1 MSNAEKQVS
10 SGAETQELK
19 RGIKG
24 WQVAF
29 IGLGGVIGSCYF
41 LGVGWCIQAM
51 GPAVFLAFAVVG
63 VIVYGLMIAYAELL
77 VNLPRTGSFVA
88 YTNEFLGETMSVG
101 MGWSF
106 WFNWVCYVPSEA
118 IAVSYVLQN
127 LTGNTTAIAY
137 VAFALGALAAL
148 TIINLA
154 AVDIFAKIESGL
166 AITKVIVIIIFV
178 ITAFGIWVG
187 LWGDPQGMTEYVV
200 KLAAERDVTSD
211 LYSTAGIVDGFKGL
225 GVNFDLGAEFVP
237 QLFPNGAAI
246 VLTCMVVVLVTF
258 QGTEIV
264 GLAAA
269 ESQNP
274 DESVPRACRSVTY
287 RIVGLYLVPILLA
300 ILIFPTALGTDSV
313 PIFAD
318 IMNGYGITPLGY
330 VMSAVVLV
338 AAFSCANTG
347 FYGTVRCMYG
357 LSVEGLAPKFLSKLN
372 KSASPRNAVLFTL
385 LFMWI
390 VLIIGLVSELTGF
403 LSNLYTNLL
412 SMSGFTGT
420 LAWVGI
426 IASQR
431 RFRTK
436 LKQRGY
442 SPDVLRARVSK
453 GQSWVPM
460 FAMIAQ
466 LACLLMLAFAD
477 PETTGGGP
485 VVFAVACAAVIIPM
499 IVQKIAKAQGK
510 TREVKTMS
518 AGDVSFDDAFPPKNG
533 IETDKASS

>member
-1 MSNAEKQVS
+1 MSEEKKVVQPS
-10 SGAETQELK
+10 QEPQELK

-41 LGVGWCIQAM
+41 LGVGFCIQAM
-51 GPAVFLAFAVVG
+51 GPAVFIAFAVVG
-63 VIVYGLMIAYAELL
+63 LIVYGLMISYAELL
-77 VNLPRTGSFVA
+77 VNLPRKGSFVA
-88 YTNEFLGETMSVG
+88 YTNEFLGETLSVG

-118 IAVSYVLQN
+118 IAVSYVLQS
-127 LTGNTTAIAY
+127 LTGNDSAVAY

-148 TIINLA
+148 TIINLC
-154 AVDIFAKIESGL
+154 AVDIFAKVESGL
-166 AITKVIVIIIFV
+166 AITKVCVIIIFAL
-178 ITAFGIWVG
+178 IAFGIWVG
-187 LWGDPQGMTEYVV
+187 LWGNPQGAIYGLV
-200 KLAAERDVTSD
+200 D
-211 LYSTAGIVDGFKGL
+211 DGFKGL
-225 GVNFDLGAEFVP
+225 GVNFSTANTFTANI
-237 QLFPNGAAI
+237 FPNGFAI

-274 DESVPRACRSVTY
+274 DKSVPRACRSVTY
-287 RIVGLYLVPILLA
+287 RIVGLYLVPILLVV
-300 ILIFPTALGTDSV
+300 LVFPTQLATDATPV
-313 PIFAD
+313 FAD
-318 IMNGYGITPLGY
+318 IMHGYGIKGFGF

-372 KSASPRNAVLFTL
+372 KSANPKNAVLFTL

-390 VLIIGLVSELTGF
+390 VLIIGLVSEVTGA

-431 RFRTK
+431 KFRSK
-436 LKQRGY
+436 LKHRGY
-442 SPDVLRARVSK
+442 DPETCLKARVTKS
-453 GQSWVPM
+453 QSWVPL

-466 LACLLMLAFAD
+466 LVCLLLMAFAD
-477 PETTGGGP
+477 PEVTGGGP
-485 VVFAVACAAVIIPM
+485 VVFAVACAAVVIPM
-499 IVQKIAKAQGK
+499 IVQKVAKSLGK
-510 TREVKTMS
+510 TREISSLDSNEKTFEE
-518 AGDVSFDDAFPPKNG
+518 AYPDLTK
-533 IETDKASS
+533 